1 MITDAATSLNKL
13 KQFFDNQLTELEI
26 PELIRMENTNTGN
39 EIWNAL
45 ILN

>member
-1 MITDAATSLNKL
+1 MITNPNESLLKL
-13 KQFFDNQLTELEI
+13 KSFFENDLSELDI

-39 EIWNAL
+39 NIWNAL